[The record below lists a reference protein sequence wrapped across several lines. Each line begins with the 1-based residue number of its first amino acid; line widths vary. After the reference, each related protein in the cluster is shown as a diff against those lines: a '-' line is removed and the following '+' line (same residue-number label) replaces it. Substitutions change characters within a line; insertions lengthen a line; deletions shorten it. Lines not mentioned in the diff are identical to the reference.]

1 MIYYVYILI
10 NLNKKSNPTYVGYT
24 NNIVN
29 RLKLHNTSKGAKFT
43 RGRIWNII
51 YKKGYRNKSIAMQNE
66 YKIKHNL
73 KLRAIIKSNYLNK
86 IL

>member
-10 NLNKKSNPTYVGYT
+10 NYNKKSNPTYVGYT
-24 NNIVN
+24 NNITN

-51 YKKGYRNKSIAMQNE
+51 YKKGYQNKSIAMQNE

-73 KLRAIIKSNYLNK
+73 KLRAKIKSNYLNK
-86 IL
+86 IK

>member
-10 NLNKKSNPTYVGYT
+10 NYNKKTNPTYVGYT
-24 NNIVN
+24 NNITN

-51 YKKGYRNKSIAMQNE
+51 YKKRYQNKSIAMQNE

-73 KLRAIIKSNYLNK
+73 KLRAKIKSDYLNK
-86 IL
+86 IK

>member
-10 NLNKKSNPTYVGYT
+10 NLNKRSNPTYVGYT
-24 NNIVN
+24 NNITK

-51 YKKGYRNKSIAMQNE
+51 YKKGYQNKSIAMQNE

-73 KLRAIIKSNYLNK
+73 KLRSIIKSNYLNK
-86 IL
+86 VL

>member
-51 YKKGYRNKSIAMQNE
+51 YKKGYLNKSIAMQNE

-73 KLRAIIKSNYLNK
+73 KLRSKIKSNYLNK
-86 IL
+86 IK